1 MKFLDDVSRAL
12 TDGVLHTDPDIV
24 EAYRYDRT
32 TWIEPGT
39 PIGVVLPQNTQEV
52 VEIVKAA
59 AKHNVPLVP
68 RGAGSSLCG
77 GSQAIDGTLTIAF
90 DKMNSVLDI
99 DPQNQL
105 IRVEPALLNA
115 DITRATAPHGLF
127 YPPDPASKEFCSIG
141 GNIATNAGGLCCVKY
156 GVTRN
161 YVQRLEVVMA
171 DGTVIE
177 TGQDT
182 VKGVQGLDMT
192 GLIVG
197 SEGTLGL
204 VTKATLRLA
213 PLSDGVA
220 TMVAFFDKV
229 SDAGDAV
236 AAITARG
243 IGVSL
248 LEIMDRATVA
258 VVDDYTKMGLDRS
271 AEALLIAQ
279 SDAAAPLRRI
289 HVEQAAEAC
298 DASGAT
304 YVTFTEDP
312 DESEALLQA
321 RRLAGPAI
329 EELGEAIWDD
339 VGVPRSRIPDIIR
352 DISAIAEREQIEIFT
367 FGHAGD
373 GNMHPTILARRE
385 DPDSLRRALRAF
397 DAIVEAA
404 LNLGGVITG
413 EHGVGKIKAP
423 FLSRAIGANN
433 LAVQQ
438 RIKHALDPQN
448 ILNPGRWL

>member
-1 MKFLDDVSRAL
+1 MNFLDDVAKSL
-12 TDGVLHTDPDIV
+12 VDGVLHTDPDIV

-39 PIGVVLPQNTQEV
+39 PLGVALPANTAEV
-52 VEIVKAA
+52 VAIVKACA
-59 AKHNVPLVP
+59 AHNVPLVP

-77 GSQAIDGTLTIAF
+77 GSQAIDGSLTIAF
-90 DKMNSVLDI
+90 DRMNSVLDI

-105 IRVEPALLNA
+105 IRLEPAVLNA
-115 DITRATAPHGLF
+115 DISRASAPYGLF

-161 YVQRLEVVMA
+161 YVQRLEIVMA

-177 TGQDT
+177 TGHDT

-192 GLIVG
+192 GLMVG

-220 TMVAFFDKV
+220 TMVAFFDRV

-236 AAITARG
+236 AAITAKG

-279 SDAAAPLRRI
+279 SDTAAPLRRI

-298 DASGAT
+298 DTAGAT

-352 DISAIAEREQIEIFT
+352 EINAIAEREQIEIFT

-385 DPDSLRRALRAF
+385 DPDAHRRAMRAF
-397 DAIVEAA
+397 DAIVDAA

-423 FLSRAIGANN
+423 FLARAVGAQN
-433 LAVQQ
+433 LAFQK

-448 ILNPGRWL
+448 ILNPTRWL

>member
-1 MKFLDDVSRAL
+1 MKFLDDVARVL

-24 EAYRYDRT
+24 EAYRHDRT
-32 TWIEPGT
+32 TWLTPGT
-39 PIGVVLPQNTQEV
+39 PIGVALPSNTREV
-52 VEIVKAA
+52 VGIVKAA
-59 AKHNVPLVP
+59 AEHNVPLVP

-77 GSQAIDGTLTIAF
+77 GSQAIDGALTLAF
-90 DKMNSVLDI
+90 DRMNDVLDI
-99 DPQNQL
+99 DPANQL
-105 IRVEPALLNA
+105 VRVEPAMLNA
-115 DITRATAPHGLF
+115 DVSRVTAPHGLF

-161 YVQRLEVVMA
+161 YVQRLEVVLA

-177 TGQDT
+177 TGHDT

-220 TMVAFFDKV
+220 TMVAFFDSV

-248 LEIMDRATVA
+248 LEIMDRATVG
-258 VVDDYTKMGLDRS
+258 VVDDYTRMGLDRS

-279 SDAAAPLRRI
+279 SDAPAPLRRI

-298 DASGAT
+298 DASGGT

-312 DESEALLQA
+312 EESEALLQA

-373 GNMHPTILARRE
+373 GNMHPTILARRD
-385 DPDSLRRALRAF
+385 DPDAMPRALRAF
-397 DAIVEAA
+397 DAIVDAA

-413 EHGVGKIKAP
+413 EHGVGQIKAP
-423 FLSRAIGANN
+423 FLPRAVGADN
-433 LAVQQ
+433 LRMQQ
-438 RIKHALDPQN
+438 RIKHAFDPQN
-448 ILNPGRWL
+448 ILNPSRWL